1 AETVVVNTC
10 GFVEAAKKDSIDTLL
25 QAADQKA
32 DTEPA
37 ADTGSSA
44 GTSTRAVVAVG
55 CMAERYGTE
64 LARSLPE
71 ADAVLSFD
79 DYPDIGARLRAILAG
94 EAHPSHAPT
103 DRRTLL
109 PITPVDRS

>member
-1 AETVVVNTC
+1 MSELAQNPHPADTVAPTGPDEDSTASAGTVALVTLGCARNDVDSEELAARLEEDGFRLVDEPADAETVVVNTC

-44 GTSTRAVVAVG
+44 GTSTR
-55 CMAERYGTE
+55 
-64 LARSLPE
+64 
-71 ADAVLSFD
+71 
-79 DYPDIGARLRAILAG
+79 
-94 EAHPSHAPT
+94 
-103 DRRTLL
+103 
-109 PITPVDRS
+109 